1 VALYCTDKSKHNLE
15 IEREIK
21 SNLNLQGF
29 SVNLIGSEYL
39 IISAEKLCLLRCQR
53 SSSLLLSLDGFLG
66 DGLLGDFLDN
76 LLGGGLLD
84 DLLGGDLLDDLLHGL
99 LGGGGLLG
107 DDFLGGGGF
116 LGNGYKGKNISKLS
130 LNLTRS

>member
-1 VALYCTDKSKHNLE
+1 MYKDLVL
-15 IEREIK
+15 
-21 SNLNLQGF
+21 
-29 SVNLIGSEYL
+29 NLIGSEYL

-66 DGLLGDFLDN
+66 DGLLGDFLDDLLGGGLLDN
-76 LLGGGLLD
+76 LLGGGLL
-84 DLLGGDLLDDLLHGL
+84 GDLLHGL

-116 LGNGYKGKNISKLS
+116 LGNGSGYKGKNISKLS